1 MTTEEYRR
9 ALDRAVQEYEALT
22 AERAR
27 LDARIG
33 QLAQT
38 IGTLTRLCGMVP
50 TVSWGLTD
58 ACRMVLKAA
67 GHPLSALEVRAQ
79 LQAMGFEL
87 SRYTSDLA
95 AIHTVLKRLNDA
107 GEVHFIARAWDKP
120 AYAWGGSAAAAEAGE
135 RVPSS
140 QGTRGPSKGPRG
152 PRKSRRRP

>member
-1 MTTEEYRR
+1 MTADDYRR
-9 ALDRAVQEYEALT
+9 ALDRAVEEYQTLT

-50 TVSWGLTD
+50 TVPWGLTD
-58 ACRMVLKAA
+58 ACRMVLRSA

-79 LQAMGFEL
+79 LEAMGFEL

-95 AIHTVLKRLNDA
+95 AIHTVLKRLSGA
-107 GEVHFIARAWDKP
+107 GEVRFIARAWDKP
-120 AYAWGGSAAAAEAGE
+120 AYEWAGLTAGVASA
-135 RVPSS
+135 P
-140 QGTRGPSKGPRG
+140 PRTDPPARAT
-152 PRKSRRRP
+152 PRKTNRRRT

>member
-1 MTTEEYRR
+1 MVTGDYRR
-9 ALDRAVQEYEALT
+9 ALDKAVAEYQALT

-50 TVSWGLTD
+50 TVPWGLTD
-58 ACRMVLKAA
+58 ACRMVLRSA
-67 GHPLSALEVRAQ
+67 GHPLSALEVRKQ
-79 LQAMGFEL
+79 LEAMGFEL

-107 GEVHFIARAWDKP
+107 GEAHFIARAWDKP
-120 AYAWGGSAAAAEAGE
+120 AYAWASLTPAVGAAPAAGRAAK
-135 RVPSS
+135 S
-140 QGTRGPSKGPRG
+140 RG
-152 PRKSRRRP
+152 PRKSGRRKT